1 MAGSLPK
8 EAKDFHKIP
17 GAKLAILGSMWH
29 AASVDGM
36 MDRAVLELIACG
48 VSPEDIEM
56 HRVPG
61 SFELPFAAKTLFEK
75 KPELDGILAFGV
87 VLQGITGHNES
98 VLQNVV
104 YGFSNVTEKFGK
116 PIINEVIGVRS
127 VEDAVLRSSNDNNNK
142 GLEAVFAITELLH
155 WKSSIS

>member
-17 GAKLAILGSMWH
+17 GTKLAIIGSMWH
-29 AASVDGM
+29 AECVEGM
-36 MDRAVLELIACG
+36 MDRAVLELIASE
-48 VSPEDIEM
+48 VSPEDIEI

-61 SFELPFAAKTLFEK
+61 SFELPFVARTLFEK
-75 KPELDGILAFGV
+75 NPELDGILAFGV
-87 VLQGITGHNES
+87 VLQGSTGHNES

-104 YGFSNVTEKFGK
+104 YGFSNVMEKFGK
-116 PIINEVIGVRS
+116 PIINEVIGVTS
-127 VEDAVLRSSNDNNNK
+127 IEEAVLRSRNDSNNK

-155 WKSSIS
+155 WKSSL